1 MNEKE
6 RIILVWVLAFGSL
19 LVALLYSPLGSPDM
33 YRKKVYFAEYQGVQ
47 FTDGIKNAPKKLKD
61 EKQTSEEILPEYQE
75 APTSYQTIAY
85 SSNTKLLAS
94 NGNYSISSKLPE
106 IAFSSNSGIKIGG
119 FGSAFTNLG
128 GDNSED
134 KDYFNS
140 PKISMAGFSLGSFR
154 ELFGSIFSKESSSN
168 SSTELHGFFAIS
180 TDISSISDNN
190 FITENKDLFKSDS
203 SDPGDGP
210 IGEPIPVGDGW
221 IFLIGMAVLYVAWK
235 NIVKKNRWHKMFYQ
249 KRIVDNSVT

>member
-1 MNEKE
+1 
-6 RIILVWVLAFGSL
+6 
-19 LVALLYSPLGSPDM
+19 
-33 YRKKVYFAEYQGVQ
+33 
-47 FTDGIKNAPKKLKD
+47 
-61 EKQTSEEILPEYQE
+61 
-75 APTSYQTIAY
+75 
-85 SSNTKLLAS
+85 
-94 NGNYSISSKLPE
+94 
-106 IAFSSNSGIKIGG
+106 
-119 FGSAFTNLG
+119 
-128 GDNSED
+128 
-134 KDYFNS
+134 
-140 PKISMAGFSLGSFR
+140 MAGFSLGSFR